1 MTERCPVP
9 SNLCREGKRCVRT
22 PCSDTKV
29 REVSLLTLNQRGV
42 TGRYAG
48 HDRYVNGFNSG
59 KYLSITPR
67 PRFISAIYPPLY
79 LPTNLEYI
87 LPTTLGVL
95 GGVVSENFLNFEN
108 RENNHL
114 PVL

>member
-1 MTERCPVP
+1 MCQNYVFRHK
-9 SNLCREGKRCVRT
+9 G
-22 PCSDTKV
+22 

-59 KYLSITPR
+59 KYLPITPR
-67 PRFISAIYPPLY
+67 PRFISAIYPPLISRLSSNISSNY
-79 LPTNLEYI
+79 PGRPWEGSSRRI
-87 LPTTLGVL
+87 
-95 GGVVSENFLNFEN
+95 FNFEN